1 MPENDGQPRM
11 RLVSAG
17 SPRVAAVLLAATV
30 VGCSQDR
37 NQVRFPG
44 APVVIVSIDTLRAD
58 HLPAYGYTKVETPNL
73 DRLRKDA
80 ILFERAYSHA
90 PLTLPAH
97 VSLLTGLLPFE
108 HGVRDNLGYRLDAQA
123 HPTLAT
129 LLRATGCATGAAG
142 TGYVL
147 SRSTGLAAGLR
158 LSVQQ

>member
-1 MPENDGQPRM
+1 MRM
-11 RLVSAG
+11 VSAG
-17 SPRVAAVLLAATV
+17 SQRAAAVLLAVALG
-30 VGCSQDR
+30 GCAQGETR
-37 NQVRFPG
+37 LRYPG
-44 APVVIVSIDTLRAD
+44 APLVIVSIDTLRAD
-58 HLPAYGYTKVETPNL
+58 HLPAYGYSKVETPNL

-80 ILFERAYSHA
+80 ILFARAYTHA

-108 HGVRDNLGYRLDAQA
+108 HGARDHLGYRLDAQA